1 MVAASAIGYYGP
13 PRGDERLTEDSPVPD
28 GFLADVVADWEAAS
42 APAQDSG
49 LRRVLIRTGIV
60 QSPRGGT
67 LRLLWPLA
75 EAGANGRLGSGRQ
88 WVSWIGIDDLTDI
101 YYRALTDDTLAG
113 PVNATAPHPVRNAD
127 YARTLAQVLHR
138 PLQLP
143 VPGLAP
149 RFLLGAEGSRELAQ
163 ADQRVIPGR
172 LLHDD
177 HRFRHPDL
185 ESALRHLL
193 GRTRPDYERAAAV
206 VP

>member
-1 MVAASAIGYYGP
+1 MEINADHRMKAHVSFDPDDLDAAFEELDARY
-13 PRGDERLTEDSPVPD
+13 
-28 GFLADVVADWEAAS
+28 LAGEAAAHAHTWS
-42 APAQDSG
+42 VIAQGYTAANRNEILKTTPDFVNIDDRQFPTIEPG
-49 LRRVLIRTGIV
+49 NLIAYLRDTF
-60 QSPRGGT
+60 
-67 LRLLWPLA
+67 
-75 EAGANGRLGSGRQ
+75 
-88 WVSWIGIDDLTDI
+88 DDLTDI

-143 VPGLAP
+143 VPGIAP

-172 LLHDD
+172 LLRDD

-193 GRTRPDYERAAAV
+193 GRTEPDHEGPAAV